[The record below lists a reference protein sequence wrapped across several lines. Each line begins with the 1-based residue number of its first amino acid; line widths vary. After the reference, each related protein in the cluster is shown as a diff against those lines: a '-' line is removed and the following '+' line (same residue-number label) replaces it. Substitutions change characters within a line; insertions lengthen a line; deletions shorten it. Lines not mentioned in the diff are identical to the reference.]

1 MSVTAM
7 GSEQEYQ
14 AVKQLVRVPLNAGQ
28 YVKQE
33 ELATVL
39 QFDCHYCRKVQI
51 IDPNSPKDA
60 ELVANML
67 KVQTADGKAYAFCD
81 VECMKPGAKYFKQ
94 HPLVFTGKVE
104 GGFERQESGIILTD
118 AEQEF
123 FEKAADA
130 EVEKPEWA

>member
-14 AVKQLVRVPLNAGQ
+14 AVKQLVRVPQNAGQ

-33 ELATVL
+33 EIVTVL

-94 HPLVFTGKVE
+94 NPLVFTGKVE

-118 AEQEF
+118 AEQKVIEAV
-123 FEKAADA
+123 EADYTEGA
-130 EVEKPEWA
+130 